1 MTIKEISG
9 YVAKVKRI
17 NENTIGFWVR
27 TTASDA
33 KSFRLGKVM
42 IKQDVGQS
50 DHKVD

>member
-17 NENTIGFWVR
+17 NETTVGFWVR
-27 TTASDA
+27 STASNA
-33 KSFRLGKVM
+33 KEFGLGRVM
-42 IKQDVGQS
+42 LKQDVGHS